1 MTFGPGASAVDTI
14 AEVTDAPVTPATT
27 RPVSTAR
34 VLTTLMVPMFMA
46 LLALSVINVALPVIG
61 TALDSDSRGLQWV
74 VSGYA
79 LAFGLLLV
87 PSGRLGDATGRKRL
101 FLAGVAVFVG
111 GAVVAGFA
119 QSIEML
125 NLARLI
131 QGVGSG
137 MLNPQTFGLIQK
149 YFRGGARARAF
160 ATLATTVSIATASG
174 PLVGGLLIE
183 VLGDDLGWRAM
194 FLVNVPLGAL
204 ALVLGWRWLPD
215 DRRLPPGEAGP
226 DVGGSAARAGDMA
239 RLSAERGGDAEQ
251 RDGDVHGD
259 GGVHGDGAGRGD
271 GPGHDDDEAG
281 RASRIAAAV
290 NAGLPRPRHRG
301 RRTRLDLDPVGI
313 VLLGVAV
320 LSLMLPFLTRG
331 GSPAL
336 WALVPVGLGLMAA
349 FAWWERRYERIGRPP
364 LVNPDI
370 FRDPAFRNGMI
381 IVSIYFVGGT
391 SLWIVMPMYLQ
402 FHLGYAP
409 IDSAFISLPASVLAA
424 ISAQVAGRFVLRLGR
439 RMVIGGFCLTITAL
453 LTFILLAGV
462 VESGAVSY
470 LIFMAPAAMMGTA
483 QGMTISP
490 NQTLTLRAVDPEY
503 GGVAGSII
511 SLGQRMG
518 TAVGT
523 AMVPGVLFWIVETQD
538 DWLLAFRV
546 ALGLIAA
553 LAAGALAFSIVD
565 RRREVRCGS

>member
-1 MTFGPGASAVDTI
+1 VG
-14 AEVTDAPVTPATT
+14 DADA
-27 RPVSTAR
+27 RPVSSSR
-34 VLTTLMVPMFMA
+34 VLFTLMVPLFMA

-61 TALDSDSRGLQWV
+61 VALDSDSRGLQWV

-111 GAVVAGFA
+111 GAVLAGVA

-125 NLARLI
+125 NAARLI
-131 QGVGSG
+131 QGLGSG

-149 YFRGGARARAF
+149 YFTKEARARAF
-160 ATLATTVSIATASG
+160 ATMATTVSIATASG

-183 VLGDDLGWRAM
+183 WLGDDLGWRAM
-194 FLVNVPLGAL
+194 FLVNVPLGVL
-204 ALVLGWRWLPD
+204 ALVLGSRWLPD
-215 DRRLPPGEAGP
+215 DRRLPSGDEGP
-226 DVGGSAARAGDMA
+226 DVGGSAARAATLA
-239 RLSAERGGDAEQ
+239 RVESRG
-251 RDGDVHGD
+251 
-259 GGVHGDGAGRGD
+259 
-271 GPGHDDDEAG
+271 PDDDEAA
-281 RASRIAAAV
+281 RASRVAAAA
-290 NAGLPRPRHRG
+290 NAALPRPVPTG
-301 RRTRLDLDPVGI
+301 RRARLDLDPVGI
-313 VLLGVAV
+313 VVLGAAV

-331 GSPAL
+331 GDPRL
-336 WALVPVGLGLMAA
+336 WALIPVGLALMGA
-349 FAWWERRYERIGRPP
+349 FVWWERRYERLGRPP
-364 LVNPDI
+364 LVNPEI
-370 FRDPAFRNGMI
+370 FRDPAFRNGMT
-381 IVSIYFVGGT
+381 IVSVYFVGAT

-409 IDSAFISLPASVLAA
+409 VDSAMVSLPASICAA

-439 RMVIGGFCLTITAL
+439 RMVIGGFCLTLTAL
-453 LTFILLAGV
+453 TTFILLAGLV
-462 VESGAVSY
+462 DDGTVGY
-470 LIFMAPAAMMGTA
+470 LVFMAPAALLGMA

-490 NQTLTLRAVDPEY
+490 NQTLTLRAVDPAY

-523 AMVPGVLFWIVETQD
+523 AIVPGVLFWIVESQD

-546 ALGLIAA
+546 ALGLIAVLAAAA
-553 LAAGALAFSIVD
+553 LAVSIVD
-565 RRREVRCGS
+565 RRREVRSG

>member
-1 MTFGPGASAVDTI
+1 MTDQRVETA
-14 AEVTDAPVTPATT
+14 TP

-34 VLTTLMVPMFMA
+34 ILTPLMVPLFMA
-46 LLALSVINVALPVIG
+46 LLALSLINVALPVIG
-61 TALDSDSRGLQWV
+61 TTFDADSSSLQWV
-74 VSGYA
+74 ISGYA

-87 PSGRLGDATGRKRL
+87 PSGRLGDATGRKRI
-101 FLAGVAVFVG
+101 FLAGVTVFIVG
-111 GAVVAGFA
+111 ALIAGFA

-125 NLARLI
+125 NLARLV

-149 YFRGGARARAF
+149 YFRKEARARAF
-160 ATLATTVSIATASG
+160 ATMATTVSIATASG

-251 RDGDVHGD
+251 GDGDVHGD
-259 GGVHGDGAGRGD
+259 GAERGD

-409 IDSAFISLPASVLAA
+409 IDSAFISLPASGLAA

-470 LIFMAPAAMMGTA
+470 LVFMAPAAMMGTA

>member
-79 LAFGLLLV
+79 LAFGRLLV

-239 RLSAERGGDAEQ
+239 RLSAERGGDA
-251 RDGDVHGD
+251 
-259 GGVHGDGAGRGD
+259 GAGDERGD
-271 GPGHDDDEAG
+271 DDDHDDDEAG

-364 LVNPDI
+364 LVNPEI
-370 FRDPAFRNGMI
+370 FRDAAFRNGMI

-470 LIFMAPAAMMGTA
+470 LIFMVPAAMMGTA

>member
-1 MTFGPGASAVDTI
+1 M
-14 AEVTDAPVTPATT
+14 TDAPVTPATT

-226 DVGGSAARAGDMA
+226 DVGGSAA
-239 RLSAERGGDAEQ
+239 
-251 RDGDVHGD
+251 
-259 GGVHGDGAGRGD
+259 
-271 GPGHDDDEAG
+271 
-281 RASRIAAAV
+281 
-290 NAGLPRPRHRG
+290 
-301 RRTRLDLDPVGI
+301 
-313 VLLGVAV
+313 
-320 LSLMLPFLTRG
+320 
-331 GSPAL
+331 
-336 WALVPVGLGLMAA
+336 
-349 FAWWERRYERIGRPP
+349 
-364 LVNPDI
+364 
-370 FRDPAFRNGMI
+370 
-381 IVSIYFVGGT
+381 
-391 SLWIVMPMYLQ
+391 
-402 FHLGYAP
+402 
-409 IDSAFISLPASVLAA
+409 
-424 ISAQVAGRFVLRLGR
+424 
-439 RMVIGGFCLTITAL
+439 
-453 LTFILLAGV
+453 
-462 VESGAVSY
+462 
-470 LIFMAPAAMMGTA
+470 
-483 QGMTISP
+483 
-490 NQTLTLRAVDPEY
+490 
-503 GGVAGSII
+503 
-511 SLGQRMG
+511 
-518 TAVGT
+518 
-523 AMVPGVLFWIVETQD
+523 
-538 DWLLAFRV
+538 
-546 ALGLIAA
+546 
-553 LAAGALAFSIVD
+553 
-565 RRREVRCGS
+565 

>member
-1 MTFGPGASAVDTI
+1 M
-14 AEVTDAPVTPATT
+14 TDAPETT
-27 RPVSTAR
+27 DRRPVSTAR

-160 ATLATTVSIATASG
+160 ATLATTVSVATASG

-183 VLGDDLGWRAM
+183 ALGDDLGWRAM
-194 FLVNVPLGAL
+194 FLVNVPLGVL
-204 ALVLGWRWLPD
+204 AMVLGWRWLPD
-215 DRRLPPGEAGP
+215 DRRLPPGEESP

-239 RLSAERGGDAEQ
+239 RLAAEREEAA
-251 RDGDVHGD
+251 RR
-259 GGVHGDGAGRGD
+259 GAGRGGAGDED
-271 GPGHDDDEAG
+271 GRGNRAHGDDDDDHDDDEAG
-281 RASRIAAAV
+281 RASRITAAV
-290 NAGLPRPRHRG
+290 NAALPRPPRA
-301 RRTRLDLDPVGI
+301 RRRARLDLDPVGI

-331 GSPAL
+331 GTPAY
-336 WALVPVGLGLMAA
+336 WALVPVGLGFLAA
-349 FAWWERRYERIGRPP
+349 FVWWERRYERLGRPP

-370 FRDPAFRNGMI
+370 FRDRAFRNGMV

-409 IDSAFISLPASVLAA
+409 IDSALISLPASICAA
-424 ISAQVAGRFVLRLGR
+424 VSAQVAGRFVLRLGR
-439 RMVIGGFCLTITAL
+439 RMVITGFCITITAL

-470 LIFMAPAAMMGTA
+470 LIFMVPATMMGTA

-490 NQTLTLRAVDPEY
+490 NQTLTLRAVDPAY

-523 AMVPGVLFWIVETQD
+523 AIVPGVLFWIVESQG

-546 ALGLIAA
+546 AIGLIAA

-565 RRREVRCGS
+565 RRREIREA

>member
-204 ALVLGWRWLPD
+204 ALVLGWRCLPD
-215 DRRLPPGEAGP
+215 DRPLPPGEAGP

-239 RLSAERGGDAEQ
+239 RLAAERGGDA
-251 RDGDVHGD
+251 
-259 GGVHGDGAGRGD
+259 GAGDERGD
-271 GPGHDDDEAG
+271 DDDHDDDEAG

-364 LVNPDI
+364 LVNPEI

>member
-1 MTFGPGASAVDTI
+1 MTSARLRRTVDTI
-14 AEVTDAPVTPATT
+14 AEVTDEPLTPATP

-149 YFRGGARARAF
+149 YFRGAARARAF

-174 PLVGGLLIE
+174 PLVGGVLIE

-194 FLVNVPLGAL
+194 FLVNVPLGVL
-204 ALVLGWRWLPD
+204 AMVLGQRWLPD

-239 RLSAERGGDAEQ
+239 RLAVE
-251 RDGDVHGD
+251 RDGGQYNGGEYDGD
-259 GGVHGDGAGRGD
+259 EY
-271 GPGHDDDEAG
+271 DDDEAS
-281 RASRIAAAV
+281 RASRITAAV
-290 NAGLPRPRHRG
+290 NAALPKPHPRPRRA
-301 RRTRLDLDPVGI
+301 RLDLDPVGI

-331 GSPAL
+331 GNPAY
-336 WALVPVGLGLMAA
+336 WALVPVGLGVLAA
-349 FAWWERRYERIGRPP
+349 FTWWERRYERIGRPP

-409 IDSAFISLPASVLAA
+409 IDSAFVSLPASICAA
-424 ISAQVAGRFVLRLGR
+424 ISAQVAGRFVLQLGR

-470 LIFMAPAAMMGTA
+470 LIFMVPATLMGTA

-490 NQTLTLRAVDPEY
+490 NQTLTLRAVDPAY

-546 ALGLIAA
+546 ALGLIAT

-565 RRREVRCGS
+565 RRREVRCG

>member
-1 MTFGPGASAVDTI
+1 R
-14 AEVTDAPVTPATT
+14 DA
-27 RPVSTAR
+27 
-34 VLTTLMVPMFMA
+34 
-46 LLALSVINVALPVIG
+46 
-61 TALDSDSRGLQWV
+61 
-74 VSGYA
+74 
-79 LAFGLLLV
+79 
-87 PSGRLGDATGRKRL
+87 
-101 FLAGVAVFVG
+101 
-111 GAVVAGFA
+111 
-119 QSIEML
+119 
-125 NLARLI
+125 
-131 QGVGSG
+131 
-137 MLNPQTFGLIQK
+137 
-149 YFRGGARARAF
+149 
-160 ATLATTVSIATASG
+160 
-174 PLVGGLLIE
+174 
-183 VLGDDLGWRAM
+183 
-194 FLVNVPLGAL
+194 
-204 ALVLGWRWLPD
+204 
-215 DRRLPPGEAGP
+215 
-226 DVGGSAARAGDMA
+226 
-239 RLSAERGGDAEQ
+239 
-251 RDGDVHGD
+251 
-259 GGVHGDGAGRGD
+259 
-271 GPGHDDDEAG
+271 
-281 RASRIAAAV
+281 
-290 NAGLPRPRHRG
+290 
-301 RRTRLDLDPVGI
+301 
-313 VLLGVAV
+313 
-320 LSLMLPFLTRG
+320 
-331 GSPAL
+331 
-336 WALVPVGLGLMAA
+336 
-349 FAWWERRYERIGRPP
+349 
-364 LVNPDI
+364 
-370 FRDPAFRNGMI
+370 AFRNGMI

-462 VESGAVSY
+462 VESGAVRY
-470 LIFMAPAAMMGTA
+470 LIFMVPAAMMGTA

>member
-1 MTFGPGASAVDTI
+1 MTFGPGTSAVDTI

-119 QSIEML
+119 QAIEML

-226 DVGGSAARAGDMA
+226 DVGGSAARAGAMA
-239 RLSAERGGDAEQ
+239 RLAAQ
-251 RDGDVHGD
+251 GD
-259 GGVHGDGAGRGD
+259 GGARGD
-271 GPGHDDDEAG
+271 EAARRGEAARGGESGYDDEAS

-301 RRTRLDLDPVGI
+301 RRDRLDLDPVGI

-331 GSPAL
+331 GNLAY

-349 FAWWERRYERIGRPP
+349 FVWWERRYERIGRPP

-370 FRDPAFRNGMI
+370 FRDPAFRNGMV

-409 IDSAFISLPASVLAA
+409 IDSAFVSLPASVLAA
-424 ISAQVAGRFVLRLGR
+424 ISAQVAGRFVLQLGR

-462 VESGAVSY
+462 VDSGAVSY
-470 LIFMAPAAMMGTA
+470 LIFMVPAAMMGTA

-523 AMVPGVLFWIVETQD
+523 AMVPGVLFWIVEERD

-546 ALGLIAA
+546 ALGVIAV

-565 RRREVRCGS
+565 RRREVRCG

>member
-1 MTFGPGASAVDTI
+1 MRPAASI
-14 AEVTDAPVTPATT
+14 ADVTTEPVPAAGSP
-27 RPVSTAR
+27 PVSTAR
-34 VLTTLMVPMFMA
+34 VLTTLMVPLFMA

-79 LAFGLLLV
+79 LSFGLLLV

-101 FLAGVAVFVG
+101 FLAGVAVFVA
-111 GAVVAGFA
+111 GAVVAGLA

-125 NLARLI
+125 NLARVV
-131 QGVGSG
+131 QGLGSG
-137 MLNPQTFGLIQK
+137 MLNPQTFGLLQK
-149 YFRGGARARAF
+149 YFRKEARARAF
-160 ATLATTVSIATASG
+160 ATMATTVSIATASG
-174 PLVGGLLIE
+174 PLIGGLLIE
-183 VLGDDLGWRAM
+183 ALGDDLGWRAM
-194 FLVNVPLGAL
+194 FLVNVPLGVL
-204 ALVLGWRWLPD
+204 ALVLGQRWLPD
-215 DRRLPPGEAGP
+215 DRRLPTPADAGP
-226 DVGGSAARAGDMA
+226 DVGGSRSRAGAWAKVELARSGDGDRPGAPGHNQDQDQDLNDDDNTNTAAPTAGGAAIHDAPVQAPEPTPAAR
-239 RLSAERGGDAEQ
+239 
-251 RDGDVHGD
+251 
-259 GGVHGDGAGRGD
+259 
-271 GPGHDDDEAG
+271 
-281 RASRIAAAV
+281 
-290 NAGLPRPRHRG
+290 

-313 VLLGVAV
+313 VLLGAAV
-320 LSLMLPFLTRG
+320 LCLMLPFLTRG
-331 GSPAL
+331 GSLAY
-336 WALVPVGLGLMAA
+336 WALVPVGLVLMGG
-349 FAWWERRYERIGRPP
+349 FVWWEWRYERIGRPP

-370 FRDPAFRNGMI
+370 FRDTAFRNGMI

-409 IDSAFISLPASVLAA
+409 IDSALISLPASICAA
-424 ISAQVAGRFVLRLGR
+424 VSAQVAGRFVLRLGR
-439 RMVIGGFCLTITAL
+439 RMVITGFAVTITAL
-453 LTFILLAGV
+453 VVFILLAGP

-470 LIFMAPAAMMGTA
+470 LIFMVPAALVGTA

-523 AMVPGVLFWIVETQD
+523 AMVPGVLFWIVESQD

-553 LAAGALAFSIVD
+553 LAAAALAFSVVD
-565 RRREVRCGS
+565 RRREVRCETPA

>member
-1 MTFGPGASAVDTI
+1 M
-14 AEVTDAPVTPATT
+14 TDAPVTPATT

-239 RLSAERGGDAEQ
+239 RLAAE
-251 RDGDVHGD
+251 
-259 GGVHGDGAGRGD
+259 RGD

>member
-1 MTFGPGASAVDTI
+1 MPET
-14 AEVTDAPVTPATT
+14 TDR

-160 ATLATTVSIATASG
+160 ATLATTVSVATASG

-183 VLGDDLGWRAM
+183 ALGDDLGWRAM
-194 FLVNVPLGAL
+194 FLVNVPLGVL
-204 ALVLGWRWLPD
+204 AMVLGWRWLPD
-215 DRRLPPGEAGP
+215 DRRLPPGEESP

-239 RLSAERGGDAEQ
+239 RLAAEREEAARG
-251 RDGDVHGD
+251 
-259 GGVHGDGAGRGD
+259 GAGRGGAGDED
-271 GPGHDDDEAG
+271 GRGDRAHGDDDDHDDDEAG
-281 RASRIAAAV
+281 RASRITAAV
-290 NAGLPRPRHRG
+290 NAALPRPPRA
-301 RRTRLDLDPVGI
+301 RRRARLDLDPVGI
-313 VLLGVAV
+313 VLLGAAV

-331 GSPAL
+331 GTPAY
-336 WALVPVGLGLMAA
+336 WALVPVGLGFLAA
-349 FAWWERRYERIGRPP
+349 FVWWERRYERLGRPP

-370 FRDPAFRNGMI
+370 FRDRAFRNGMV

-409 IDSAFISLPASVLAA
+409 IDSALISLPASICAA
-424 ISAQVAGRFVLRLGR
+424 VSAQVAGRFVLRLGR
-439 RMVIGGFCLTITAL
+439 RMVITGFCITITAL

-470 LIFMAPAAMMGTA
+470 LIFMVPATMMGTA

-490 NQTLTLRAVDPEY
+490 NQTLTLRAVDPAY

-523 AMVPGVLFWIVETQD
+523 AIVPGVLFWIVESQG

-546 ALGLIAA
+546 AIGLIAA

-565 RRREVRCGS
+565 RRREIRET

>member
-1 MTFGPGASAVDTI
+1 M
-14 AEVTDAPVTPATT
+14 TDAPVTPATT

-239 RLSAERGGDAEQ
+239 RLSAERGGDA
-251 RDGDVHGD
+251 
-259 GGVHGDGAGRGD
+259 GAGDERGD
-271 GPGHDDDEAG
+271 DDDHDDEAG

-565 RRREVRCGS
+565 RRREVRCG

>member
-1 MTFGPGASAVDTI
+1 MTD
-14 AEVTDAPVTPATT
+14 EPVTTPTP

-239 RLSAERGGDAEQ
+239 RLSAERGGDA
-251 RDGDVHGD
+251 
-259 GGVHGDGAGRGD
+259 GAGDERGD
-271 GPGHDDDEAG
+271 DDDHDDDEAR
-281 RASRIAAAV
+281 RAAQVAAAT
-290 NAGLPRPRHRG
+290 NAPLPKPRHRG
-301 RRTRLDLDPVGI
+301 RRKRLDLDPVGI

-331 GSPAL
+331 GNLAY

-349 FAWWERRYERIGRPP
+349 FVWWERRYERIGRPP

-470 LIFMAPAAMMGTA
+470 LIFMVPAAMMGTA